1 MDNLDQTKNKIGE
14 SFEQHLPDED
24 VPAFIWDNISSE
36 LDKTSAAVN
45 GEEKVEKVKASFEHG
60 VEKAVLPELL
70 WDNIVDALDEN
81 TISSNKIKTSFE
93 KQYDEKAP
101 EVIWDDV
108 ENQLEIE
115 TVWERVHKVLDKR
128 TRARYWRE
136 KAIQFSLAALVILW
150 LRGCGIGEYIPT
162 LPSSEFAE
170 QTIES
175 PVKES
180 ALTTNNQGEKAPTLS
195 AYNAGESTIG
205 KGAVSSQEIETPNKA
220 AVKVL
225 EPVAKQSSNSN
236 DLEKD
241 SKQASSKKDQNNSNN
256 KVDDLLY
263 AVMMASPKI
272 SPNPSTVASQNTPK
286 VTEPKTNDV
295 NKNEDKSTVPQAGAT
310 PVKTLIASKNTS
322 EHQPNISVPAMAN
335 RGEASAS
342 EPNLSIPSVTR
353 NTPELP
359 NEERFSTVENT
370 VAESSMAETEATEK
384 PVYSEAI
391 MNTLEGGPIITPET
405 EDFVIERVDAKKKLP
420 VRFEVGVIGKVGT
433 ALLVGNTTSKAFET
447 TSMIKTEI
455 RPAGAV
461 GVQFNCALTRND
473 AIVVA
478 AYPYASSRQY
488 FAGYT
493 RAGRFYHREIELAH
507 FNFTLGYQRVLF
519 HYNDFGTVPSTVYA
533 RLEYGL
539 GYLNKGEEVFNGER
553 VAAEESYHKMNH
565 SAGLALGTTHRI
577 KRFVL
582 DYGLYVN
589 MGMTSVINSN
599 VSTME
604 QANLMNAGGYIGVRY
619 ML

>member
-1 MDNLDQTKNKIGE
+1 MDNLDQTKNKVGE
-14 SFEQHLPDED
+14 SFEQHLPDEE
-24 VPAFIWDNISSE
+24 VPAFIWDNISNE
-36 LDKTSAAVN
+36 LDKASAAVN
-45 GEEKVEKVKASFEHG
+45 GEEKTEKVKVSFEQGVEKV
-60 VEKAVLPELL
+60 VLPELL
-70 WDNIVDALDEN
+70 WDNIADALDKN
-81 TISSNKIKTSFE
+81 AISSNKIKTSFE

-101 EVIWDDV
+101 EVVWDDV

-136 KAIQFSLAALVILW
+136 KAIQFSLAALAILW

-162 LPSSEFAE
+162 LPSSDFAE
-170 QTIES
+170 QTIERTT
-175 PVKES
+175 KES
-180 ALTTNNQGEKAPTLS
+180 ILITNNQGEKAPTPS
-195 AYNAGESTIG
+195 AYNPEEHRVG
-205 KGAVSSQEIETPNKA
+205 KGAVSTEEKEVTNKA
-220 AVKVL
+220 VESTIEL
-225 EPVAKQSSNSN
+225 ISPNYNPSEQNTP
-236 DLEKD
+236 
-241 SKQASSKKDQNNSNN
+241 KKDKENSDP
-256 KVDDLLY
+256 KEDDLLY
-263 AVMMASPKI
+263 AVMMASPKTA
-272 SPNPSTVASQNTPK
+272 STPSTVENPK
-286 VTEPKTNDV
+286 PQEVAQAETNDAIY
-295 NKNEDKSTVPQAGAT
+295 NNEGRSNVPLVETA
-310 PVKTLIASKNTS
+310 PSEPLMVSKNTP
-322 EHQPNISVPAMAN
+322 ENQPILSVPAIVN
-335 RGEASAS
+335 RGEASAI
-342 EPNLSIPSVTR
+342 EPTVSIPSVP
-353 NTPELP
+353 NNIPELS
-359 NEERFSTVENT
+359 NAGELQTTENSIATNSVAETVE
-370 VAESSMAETEATEK
+370 TELTEK
-384 PVYSEAI
+384 PVYSEEI
-391 MNTLEGGPIITPET
+391 MNTLEGGPITTPEI

-433 ALLVGNTTSKAFET
+433 SLLVGNTTSKAFET

-455 RPAGAV
+455 RPSGAV

-493 RAGRFYHREIELAH
+493 REGRFYHREIELAH
-507 FNFTLGYQRVLF
+507 FNFSLGYQRVLF
-519 HYNDFGTVPSTVYA
+519 HYNDFGTVPSAVYA

-565 SAGLALGTTHRI
+565 SAGLAIGTTHRI

-604 QANLMNAGGYIGVRY
+604 QANLMNGGGYIGVRY